1 MALSLKAEL
10 EVWAAALT
18 AYDEQDFLKSLELFS
33 RIADSSKILT
43 NMGLIYATI
52 GEHEVAVE
60 HFGAATN
67 LDKFLAVAYFQC
79 GVSNFLLGRY
89 DAAYANFEDAYV
101 YLRGNQSINYEQ
113 LGLTFKLFSAEVL
126 FNRGLSQLYL
136 GYTRE
141 GMNDLEEAGKE
152 KVTTEH
158 DVIDDAIRD
167 RGERYTVFSIPV
179 GVLYR
184 PPESKLKN
192 SKVKDYL
199 GKAKLVA
206 ASDINDI
213 YTEFSGVT
221 KLKRSSDPSK
231 NSSLESTSNT
241 EPKGD
246 PSGTLNRSVTA
257 PTPRTTFVEPSPSLQ
272 RSKTVNDVPRT
283 QTRDRDKGTDD
294 ERGRGRARA
303 PRGGSVAPLQILKS
317 PSTTSRS
324 SPILPHQAR
333 TPGSDAQL
341 HSQQPQHSPQSQ
353 PPLPTSQPFQQPP
366 RPPSRPTPPNS
377 GHHLAGR
384 RSQSVTHVSIP
395 NTNAMVNGNGTGA
408 NLVRH
413 NTSSGVVRRND
424 AGVARQRVLTDGAGE
439 QPTPVSARFAAFYDD
454 YVGAYVGDSSPQA
467 YGGNGSAK
475 RSPRLP
481 SRHGAHQRGM
491 PGYPSNGYGPVDDF
505 NSGVGVWSKD
515 GHSGVADVPE
525 DISTIRV
532 KLHYQDDVRGM
543 TLSASTT
550 LPTLSTRVAA
560 KFGSA
565 PEALKLKFVDEDGVK
580 ISLRDEEDWGLAIET
595 AMSAGRSG
603 GTSRGGGRGVEG
615 RLEVWCEDL

>member
-1 MALSLKAEL
+1 MSLSLKAEL
-10 EVWAAALT
+10 EIWASAVT

-33 RIADSSKILT
+33 QIADSSKILT

-60 HFGAATN
+60 HFNAATN

-89 DAAYANFEDAYV
+89 DAAYANFVDAYL

-113 LGLTFKLFSAEVL
+113 LGLKFKLFSAEVL

-184 PPESKLKN
+184 PPENKLKN

-206 ASDINDI
+206 ASDVNDI

-231 NSSLESTSNT
+231 NSPLEPTSNA

-246 PSGTLNRSVTA
+246 PPGTLNRSVTA
-257 PTPRTTFVEPSPSLQ
+257 PTPRMLTTLTSYFVAEMTVVLIAGTTPVERSPSLQ
-272 RSKTVNDVPRT
+272 RSRTVNDVPGT
-283 QTRDRDKGTDD
+283 QTRDQDKGTNH
-294 ERGRGRARA
+294 ERGRARV
-303 PRGGSVAPLQILKS
+303 PRGISVAPLQILKS

-324 SPILPHQAR
+324 SPVFPHHAG

-341 HSQQPQHSPQSQ
+341 QSQQPQHSPQSQ
-353 PPLPTSQPFQQPP
+353 PPLPSSQPFQQPP

-377 GHHLAGR
+377 GHQLAGR
-384 RSQSVTHVSIP
+384 RSQSVSHVSIP
-395 NTNAMVNGNGTGA
+395 KTNAMVNGNGTGA

-424 AGVARQRVLTDGAGE
+424 AGVARQRVLTDGVGE
-439 QPTPVSARFAAFYDD
+439 RE
-454 YVGAYVGDSSPQA
+454 
-467 YGGNGSAK
+467 
-475 RSPRLP
+475 
-481 SRHGAHQRGM
+481 HCI
-491 PGYPSNGYGPVDDF
+491 
-505 NSGVGVWSKD
+505 VWSRD
-515 GHSGVADVPE
+515 GHNGIVDVPE

-532 KLHYQDDVRGM
+532 KLHYQGDVRGM

-550 LPTLSTRVAA
+550 LPALSMRVAT
-560 KFGSA
+560 KFGSS
-565 PEALKLKFVDEDGVK
+565 PEAFKLKFVDEDGVK

-595 AMSAGRSG
+595 AMSVGRNG
-603 GTSRGGGRGVEG
+603 GATRGGGRGIEG

>member
-18 AYDEQDFLKSLELFS
+18 AYDEQDFIKSLELFS

-60 HFGAATN
+60 HFSAATN
-67 LDKFLAVAYFQC
+67 LDQFLAVAYVD
-79 GVSNFLLGRY
+79 VSHCCYPWLMHILSTGIFS
-89 DAAYANFEDAYV
+89 AARSH
-101 YLRGNQSINYEQ
+101 LRRPPSRNYEQ

-141 GMNDLEEAGKE
+141 GMNDLEQAGKE

-184 PPESKLKN
+184 PPENKLKN

-206 ASDINDI
+206 ASDVNDI

-246 PSGTLNRSVTA
+246 PPGTLNRSVTA

-294 ERGRGRARA
+294 GRGRARA
-303 PRGGSVAPLQILKS
+303 PRGGSVAPLQILKT

-324 SPILPHQAR
+324 SPVLPHQAR

-341 HSQQPQHSPQSQ
+341 QSQQPQHSPQSQ

-467 YGGNGSAK
+467 YDGNGSAK
-475 RSPRLP
+475 RSPRFP
-481 SRHGAHQRGM
+481 SGQGAHQRGM
-491 PGYPSNGYGPVDDF
+491 PGYHSNGYGPVDDF
-505 NSGVGVWSKD
+505 SGGVGVWSKD

-532 KLHYQDDVRGM
+532 KLHYQGDVRGM

-550 LPTLSTRVAA
+550 LPTLSMRVAA

-603 GTSRGGGRGVEG
+603 GTSRGGGRAVEG

>member
-60 HFGAATN
+60 HFSAATN

-184 PPESKLKN
+184 PPENKLKN

-257 PTPRTTFVEPSPSLQ
+257 PTPP
-272 RSKTVNDVPRT
+272 
-283 QTRDRDKGTDD
+283 
-294 ERGRGRARA
+294 
-303 PRGGSVAPLQILKS
+303 
-317 PSTTSRS
+317 
-324 SPILPHQAR
+324 R

-424 AGVARQRVLTDGAGE
+424 TG
-439 QPTPVSARFAAFYDD
+439 PTPVSARFAAFYDD

-467 YGGNGSAK
+467 YDGNGSAK

-532 KLHYQDDVRGM
+532 KLHYQGDVRGM
-543 TLSASTT
+543 TLSTSTT

-603 GTSRGGGRGVEG
+603 IEG

>member
-1 MALSLKAEL
+1 MSLSLKAEL
-10 EVWAAALT
+10 EIWASAVT

-33 RIADSSKILT
+33 QIADSSKILT

-60 HFGAATN
+60 HFNAATN

-89 DAAYANFEDAYV
+89 DAAYANFVDAYL

-113 LGLTFKLFSAEVL
+113 LGLKFKLFSAEVL

-184 PPESKLKN
+184 PPENKLKN

-206 ASDINDI
+206 ASDVNDI

-231 NSSLESTSNT
+231 NSPLEPTSNA

-246 PSGTLNRSVTA
+246 PPGTLNRSVTA
-257 PTPRTTFVEPSPSLQ
+257 PTPRTTPVERSPSLQ
-272 RSKTVNDVPRT
+272 RSRTVNDVPGT
-283 QTRDRDKGTDD
+283 QTRDQDKGTNH
-294 ERGRGRARA
+294 ERGRARV
-303 PRGGSVAPLQILKS
+303 PRGISVAPLQILKS

-324 SPILPHQAR
+324 SPVFPHHAG

-341 HSQQPQHSPQSQ
+341 QSQQPQHSPQSQ
-353 PPLPTSQPFQQPP
+353 PPLPSSQPFQQPP

-377 GHHLAGR
+377 GHQLAGR
-384 RSQSVTHVSIP
+384 RSQSVSHVSIP
-395 NTNAMVNGNGTGA
+395 KTNAMVNGNGTGA

-424 AGVARQRVLTDGAGE
+424 AGVARQRVLTDGVGE

-454 YVGAYVGDSSPQA
+454 YVGAYVGDASPQA
-467 YGGNGSAK
+467 YDGNGSAK
-475 RSPRLP
+475 RSPHLP
-481 SRHGAHQRGM
+481 SRHGGLQRGM
-491 PGYPSNGYGPVDDF
+491 PGHPNNGYAPVDDF
-505 NSGVGVWSKD
+505 NVRVWSRD
-515 GHSGVADVPE
+515 GHNGIVDVPE

-532 KLHYQDDVRGM
+532 KLHYQGDVRGM

-550 LPTLSTRVAA
+550 LPALSMRVAT
-560 KFGSA
+560 KFGSS
-565 PEALKLKFVDEDGVK
+565 PEAFKLKFVDEDGVK

-595 AMSAGRSG
+595 AMSVGRNG
-603 GTSRGGGRGVEG
+603 GATRGGGRGIEG